1 MTTLLKRYRFD
12 TDQYAALVVQGIVE
26 PETRMELLDGE
37 VVEMSPIGPKHL
49 WAVNN
54 LDDLLHAALGRT
66 AVVSVQNPVV
76 LSPHD
81 EPQPDV
87 AVLRPSADLRLRV
100 PLASDVLFL
109 VEVSDT
115 SLAKDLEVK
124 LPLYARAGIAE
135 VWVADVDHDQIARY
149 SAPVAAV
156 YSEHTVYRRGAAI
169 TSVAVPGLQLAVDDI
184 LPR

>member
-1 MTTLLKRYRFD
+1 LTTLLRRYRFD
-12 TDQYAALVVQGIVE
+12 TDQYAALVVQGIVG
-26 PETRMELLDGE
+26 PETRVELLDGE

-54 LDDLLHAALGRT
+54 LDDLLHAALGST

-76 LSPHD
+76 LSAHD

-87 AVLRPSADLRLRV
+87 AVLRPSADLRRRV

-149 SAPVAAV
+149 SAPVEAM
-156 YSEHTVYRRGAAI
+156 YTEHTVYRRGATI
-169 TSVAVPGLQLAVDDI
+169 TSIAAPGLQLAVDDI
-184 LPR
+184 LPS